1 MRSRTGLAMA
11 FKRPAAFSEA
21 AIIGSAGGR
30 LAFAFVASRFISRII
45 IIPAHIRNKTICIR
59 QDRTPPYVSGEE
71 RHWPI

>member
-30 LAFAFVASRFISRII
+30 LAFAFVASRFIGRRVIM
-45 IIPAHIRNKTICIR
+45 PAHIRNKTIGIR
-59 QDRTPPYVSGEE
+59 QYHTPPYVSGEE
-71 RHWPI
+71 SHRPT